1 MKGDRSVPKEVLTAC
16 LSQLFPQE
24 RIIQGPK
31 QIHNLFQTMNLLLK
45 QESVEKVFI
54 SPEDR
59 ANIACLMSQFSP
71 VQDKLRLVGT
81 VQSTE
86 LSRQEELELKK
97 VIVNEHVI
105 NTGDDSQPPDNNKEG
120 VIEDLQM
127 AREEIEAARADI
139 RIVKSEC
146 RFDELKGT
154 REGYTREE
162 MDSAREDTANAS
174 VEMDNA
180 SEEMGTASEEMD
192 SAREDI
198 SNDGGQ
204 YRVGCKVCGETIN
217 RERYHYGGKKQYN
230 KKKFLAA

>member
-16 LSQLFPQE
+16 LSQLLPQE

-81 VQSTE
+81 VQSTD

-105 NTGDDSQPPDNNKEG
+105 NTGDDSQPSEG
-120 VIEDLQM
+120 AREELQM

-146 RFDELKGT
+146 RFDELKGAS
-154 REGYTREE
+154 EGYTIEE
-162 MDSAREDTANAS
+162 MDNAREDTANAS

-180 SEEMGTASEEMD
+180 SEEMDTAREEMD
-192 SAREDI
+192 GAREDI
-198 SNDGGQ
+198 SNDGEQ

-230 KKKFLAA
+230 KKNS